1 MKEDQETSGVIAALR
16 QWTQIATKPKL
27 KPLWGKS
34 RELRETAL
42 RTASSFKSRCEV
54 YIRRSEQDVFGLV
67 DQRRLRAAAALGR
80 ICRATVS
87 DCEEFFTSARGAPL
101 SKLDSSLAR
110 LCERAK
116 SNYNESGRLI
126 VGIYGAENSS
136 LKMEIESLQQVK
148 NQVSSF
154 QSRNREIMKS
164 RALIEELVTSL
175 AEHRASIN
183 LLNASRIQIENEIHE
198 LNQGIRF
205 VEQAISGIE
214 AKPEIASF
222 DTNQGELKR
231 LRQELLNQ
239 KMSRLRSPLSRF
251 LSLSRGAQKVPE
263 TVAILSKY
271 MRAPLTS
278 LARET
283 DGYPKLKE
291 VLLALQEAIETGQV
305 NLNKKKTV
313 KSLERIRLI
322 LDGSLLSL
330 QKDAKRAFEA
340 RNGLLGSQTAKQLQS
355 RRLHLRLEH
364 NRLADFRKLLEGK
377 ITRIL
382 EEASSEHTQ
391 LAACLGRMETL
402 VSDNFNKT
410 MPSDLKDGILL
421 LGTERAP
428 DLR

>member
-1 MKEDQETSGVIAALR
+1 MEPR
-16 QWTQIATKPKL
+16 L
-27 KPLWGKS
+27 KPLRRQS
-34 RELRETAL
+34 LELSETAL
-42 RTASSFKSRCEV
+42 RAVSSVRRRCEV
-54 YIRRSEQDVFGLV
+54 YSRRSEQDMAGLA
-67 DQRRLRAAAALGR
+67 DHRRLRAATALNR
-80 ICRATVS
+80 ICKATAS
-87 DCEEFFTSARGAPL
+87 DCEDFFASVKGNPL
-101 SKLDSSLAR
+101 SKLDSCLTR
-110 LCERAK
+110 LCERVSA
-116 SNYNESGRLI
+116 NYNESGRLI
-126 VGIYGAENSS
+126 VGIYGSENS
-136 LKMEIESLQQVK
+136 LLRMEIESLQQVK

-364 NRLADFRKLLEGK
+364 NRLADFRKLLEAK

-382 EEASSEHTQ
+382 EETSSKHTQ
-391 LAACLGRMETL
+391 LATCLGRMETL

>member
-1 MKEDQETSGVIAALR
+1 M
-16 QWTQIATKPKL
+16 P
-27 KPLWGKS
+27 
-34 RELRETAL
+34 
-42 RTASSFKSRCEV
+42 
-54 YIRRSEQDVFGLV
+54 
-67 DQRRLRAAAALGR
+67 
-80 ICRATVS
+80 
-87 DCEEFFTSARGAPL
+87 
-101 SKLDSSLAR
+101 
-110 LCERAK
+110 
-116 SNYNESGRLI
+116 
-126 VGIYGAENSS
+126 
-136 LKMEIESLQQVK
+136 
-148 NQVSSF
+148 
-154 QSRNREIMKS
+154 
-164 RALIEELVTSL
+164 
-175 AEHRASIN
+175 
-183 LLNASRIQIENEIHE
+183 NASRIQIENEIHE

-205 VEQAISGIE
+205 VEQAISDIE